1 MSCGLSDDER
11 FILIR
16 LYTGRNLA
24 ANRGL
29 NSKLLEKVVTK
40 KMSSKYEDVIKRL
53 KNGGYIA
60 VVPKKDIKYYIPSS
74 AIPAVCFALD
84 SHGSSVTQ
92 GKIRKL

>member
-11 FILIR
+11 LVLIR

-40 KMSSKYEDVIKRL
+40 KMSSNYEDVIKRL

-60 VVPKKDIKYYIPSS
+60 SVPKKDIKYYIPSS
-74 AIPAVCFALD
+74 SMPAVCFALD
-84 SHGSSVTQ
+84 SHGFPVTK
-92 GKIRKL
+92 GKTRKL